1 MARYDQARWRPI
13 SVNYGAERTRTRAV
27 VLHVDAGGASS
38 LYGWF
43 NNPAALASSHF
54 YVTYGGTVEQYLD
67 TSLTAW
73 TQRTGNASCI
83 GIETQGKGD
92 GSWTAAQLT
101 SLARLVRWLCQ
112 YYSLPVTDMRTSRP
126 DATGVGMH
134 RYGIDPWRVSDG
146 EVWGGN
152 GKVCPGELRVAQFA
166 GLLQR
171 ARALPPPRRDWSPDE
186 MPIIYRAAG
195 ERTPY
200 GIFGHN
206 GGWVELQTKSEY
218 DNLRNAGVP
227 VVWVERRTLDNLV
240 VDGRSR

>member
-1 MARYDQARWRPI
+1 MPI
-13 SVNYGAERTRTRAV
+13 SQNYGADRARTRAV
-27 VLHVDAGGASS
+27 VLHVDAGGADS

-54 YVTYGGTVEQYLD
+54 YVKYNGVVEQYLD
-67 TSLTAW
+67 TSVTAW
-73 TQRTGNASCI
+73 TQRSGNASCI

-92 GSWTAAQLT
+92 GTWTEAQL
-101 SLARLVRWLCQ
+101 SALAPLLKWLCQ
-112 YYSLPVTDMRTSRP
+112 YYSLPVSDMRNSLP
-126 DATGVGMH
+126 NSTGIGLH
-134 RYGIDPWRVSDG
+134 RYGIDPWRVSGG
-146 EVWGGN
+146 EVWGAN
-152 GKVCPGELRVAQFA
+152 GKVCPGDGRVAQLP

-171 ARALPPPRRDWSPDE
+171 VRNLPPPLREWNPDE
-186 MPIIYRAAG
+186 MPIIYRAGG

-206 GGWVELQTKSEY
+206 GGWVELQTKAEY

-240 VDGRSR
+240 RDARAN